1 MTTGEKIA
9 KLRKD
14 NNMTQEQLAGRIWV
28 SKAAVSNYELS
39 ERNPSPET
47 IIKIAK
53 VFGVTTDYLFGL
65 EEKRQALDITGLP
78 EEDILFLQSAADL
91 LKKKNASRK
100 ITKKQQR

>member
-1 MTTGEKIA
+1 MVKFGERVKQ
-9 KLRKD
+9 LRLD
-14 NNMTQEQLAGRIWV
+14 AGMTQEQLAGRIWV

-65 EEKRQALDITGLP
+65 EEKKAGTGHNGTAGRGYIIFAVGGGSV
-78 EEDILFLQSAADL
+78 EKEKCIA
-91 LKKKNASRK
+91 
-100 ITKKQQR
+100 